1 MGCIQINSLKN
12 KKNKISTNQPLK
24 EFNKEEFIEE
34 ALKQHNKLRNNHH
47 AGNLIIEEELQN
59 YAQNFAEELANK
71 NEEYHSQCELDGKII
86 GENIFVCDNNNNIT
100 GVKMTN
106 DFYNEIKNYDFNK
119 GECVINAS
127 RFTQLV
133 WKNSKKVG
141 FGIATS
147 KSGKIYV
154 VVNYYPAGNN
164 LGEYKEN
171 VQNKN

>member
-12 KKNKISTNQPLK
+12 KKNNILTNQLIK
-24 EFNKEEFIEE
+24 EVNKNKFIEE
-34 ALKQHNKLRNNHH
+34 ALKQHNKLRNEHH
-47 AGNLIIEEELQN
+47 AENLIIEEKLQN

-71 NEEYHSQCELDGKII
+71 NEEYHSQCELEGKII
-86 GENIFVCDNNNNIT
+86 GENIFVSNNNNIT
-100 GVKMTN
+100 GEKMTN
-106 DFYNEIKNYDFNK
+106 DFYNEINNYDFNK

-133 WKNSKKVG
+133 WKNSKEVG
-141 FGIATS
+141 FGIAKS

-171 VQNKN
+171 VENKN